1 MSLQENILMP
11 LQKNKIYHRA
21 GISLFSKDGLEM
33 YGRDFYNI
41 GKAMGLSDNDITVGL
56 YQYIGSDT
64 SIMVQNCAFQ
74 GYSYIV
80 NLLNNFGS
88 ESLIESDENIFD
100 GRLIGNSNSSNS
112 ANLHPYIYI
121 CSYKLS
127 NANSYYVTFV
137 PWNYSSSE
145 KCITITSLL
154 ISSQSTK
161 CLYRVSDYSN
171 SASQPHLWGWNC
183 GISDH
188 GGVISNFNLSNRDT
202 FSSTTVDRFQDNSAS
217 INNTL
222 CVHGVNNVHIYTNDY
237 ITTFFT
243 RARGINDNQDET
255 PSILTFLNK
264 EKSIEND
271 YGVDNT
277 AANSVPTLANYFI
290 TGKSLD
296 IESISPYFFAGAYY
310 QEYSNQLPVLA
321 NFSSKISDYYT
332 PYLYIKDSPAE
343 TLFGHVQ
350 LGDKEFLA
358 GSFCCLEC

>member
-1 MSLQENILMP
+1 MS

-21 GISLFSKDGLEM
+21 GISLFSKDGLEI
-33 YGRDFYNI
+33 YGRDFYDI

-56 YQYIGSDT
+56 YQYVGNDT
-64 SIMVQNCAFQ
+64 GNITVRKCAFES
-74 GYSYIV
+74 SYECIV

-88 ESLIESDENIFD
+88 ESLIESNENIFD
-100 GRLIGNSNSSNS
+100 GRQLGGSNSSQNNAP
-112 ANLHPYIYI
+112 ANTQPYIYI

-127 NANSYYVTFV
+127 DTNFYYVTFV
-137 PWNYSSSE
+137 PWNYSESE
-145 KCITITSLL
+145 KCITMTSLL
-154 ISSQSTK
+154 VSSQSTK
-161 CLYRVSDYSN
+161 CLYRVSDYSHN
-171 SASQPHLWGWNC
+171 TSQPHLWGWNC
-183 GISDH
+183 GISDY
-188 GGVISNFNLSNRDT
+188 GGVISNFNLSNG
-202 FSSTTVDRFQDNSAS
+202 SSISTVNHFQNNTAS
-217 INNTL
+217 TDNTL
-222 CVHGVNNVHIYTNDY
+222 CVHGTNNVHIYTNDY

-243 RARGINDNQDET
+243 RARNINDNQDET

-271 YGVDNT
+271 SGVDNT
-277 AANSVPTLANYFI
+277 SNSVPSLANYFI

>member
-1 MSLQENILMP
+1 MS

-21 GISLFSKDGLEM
+21 GISLFSKDGLEI
-33 YGRDFYNI
+33 YGRDFYDI

-56 YQYIGSDT
+56 YQYIGNDPT
-64 SIMVQNCAFQ
+64 ITVRNCALN
-74 GYSYIV
+74 GSYITIV
-80 NLLNNFGS
+80 NLLNSFGS
-88 ESLIESDENIFD
+88 DSLSSIDDNIFD
-100 GRLIGNSNSSNS
+100 GMTINGNDK
-112 ANLHPYIYI
+112 PYIYI

-127 NANSYYVTFV
+127 DTNFYYVTFV
-137 PWNYSSSE
+137 PWNYSNSE

-154 ISSQSTK
+154 VSPQGVK
-161 CLYRVSDYSN
+161 CLYQVSDYSVN
-171 SASQPHLWGWNC
+171 ISQPHLWGWNC
-183 GISDH
+183 GISDY
-188 GGVISNFNLSNRDT
+188 GGVISNFQLPKENIP
-202 FSSTTVDRFQDNSAS
+202 SSKTIDSFQNSRANT
-217 INNTL
+217 NNTL
-222 CVHGVNNVHIYTNDY
+222 CVHGTDNVHTYTNDY

-243 RARGINDNQDET
+243 RARNINDNQDET
-255 PSILTFLNK
+255 HSILTFLDK
-264 EKSIEND
+264 EKSIENN

-277 AANSVPTLANYFI
+277 TANNAPSLVNYFI